1 MHTVV
6 ELPHVLVVA
15 ESADT
20 TAAMCQSL
28 AASPFR
34 CTAAVGSQEAV
45 SVARQAGVDVVLLDV
60 SGLRPG
66 EGLHVARRLRAG
78 TRDLGVVLVAS
89 TRSLDDLIDALR
101 FGIVDYLARP
111 LSHDEI
117 VDAVQ
122 RAVDW
127 RIAVQQSRGL
137 LHQHEEEMAAAA
149 VRIGGAL
156 TGAEL
161 QSTDDLDRSLAPI
174 FGARKAALEHA
185 RRVASASSSLARA
198 LDIAEPLLGHIERAA
213 LLHDVGKLTIPQVIL
228 SKPWPLSQDEHAV
241 VRSYVVVAAEAL
253 SRVPFL
259 APTAEIV
266 AATRES
272 FDGRG
277 YPRGLRGTAIPLGA
291 RVIAVAEAFDK
302 LSGGQDHPDKAA
314 VDAANAELVRGAG
327 SRFDPSVVH
336 AWLRSIDGIETRD
349 VLSVA

>member
-6 ELPHVLVVA
+6 DLPHVLVVA

-28 AASPFR
+28 ASSPFR
-34 CTAAVGSQEAV
+34 CTAAIGSQEAV
-45 SVARQAGVDVVLLDV
+45 SVARQTGIDVVLLDI
-60 SGLRPG
+60 SGLRPQ
-66 EGLHVARRLRAG
+66 EGLSVARRLREG

-101 FGIVDYLARP
+101 YGVVDYLSKP
-111 LSHDEI
+111 LSNSEL
-117 VDAVQ
+117 VEAVQ

-137 LHQHEEEMAAAA
+137 LNQHEEEMARGA
-149 VRIGGAL
+149 VRIGSAL
-156 TGAEL
+156 TEAEL
-161 QSTDDLDRSLAPI
+161 QSTDDLDRSLTPL
-174 FGARKAALEHA
+174 FGTRTAALDHA
-185 RRVASASSSLARA
+185 RRVAGASSALARA

-213 LLHDVGKLTIPQVIL
+213 LLHDVGKLAIPQSIMR
-228 SKPWPLSQDEHAV
+228 KPWPLSQDEHAV
-241 VRSYVVVAAEAL
+241 MRSYVSVAAETL

-302 LSGGQDHPDKAA
+302 LSGGQERPDKAA

-327 SRFDPSVVH
+327 SRFDPAVVH
-336 AWLRSIDGIETRD
+336 AWLRSLDGVE
-349 VLSVA
+349 VHAVGAA